1 MNIALIDDDVVFLER
16 LKTLSNTYCKNL
28 FKGYQ
33 IDTFLDEKKLYEKK
47 YDVYFFR
54 YRFRY

>member
-33 IDTFLDEKKLYEKK
+33 IDTFFCAKKTL
-47 YDVYFFR
+47 
-54 YRFRY
+54 